1 MALHG
6 GPCPRRRGDDNLG
19 VSEDAAVS
27 VCLSVRPS
35 ETLEVLRVVLGALLG
50 GIFIWVSGSDKRKLL
65 TLSEELL
72 SQTNLTTQSQRHPVF
87 KEM

>member
-1 MALHG
+1 MTIWVFQRML
-6 GPCPRRRGDDNLG
+6 PFPP
-19 VSEDAAVS
+19 S

-65 TLSEELL
+65 TLSDELL
-72 SQTNLTTQSQRHPVF
+72 SQTNLTAQSQRHPVF